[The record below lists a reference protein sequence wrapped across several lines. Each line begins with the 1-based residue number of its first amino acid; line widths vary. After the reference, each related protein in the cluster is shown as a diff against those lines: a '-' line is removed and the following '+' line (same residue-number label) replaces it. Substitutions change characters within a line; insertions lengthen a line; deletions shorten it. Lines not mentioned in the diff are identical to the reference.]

1 MTMIIFVAFIIPFT
15 LFYYESDSEKCAAA
29 LTRSLALLF
38 CACRCAAP
46 VLLGSPR
53 APPTHAAMS
62 TRRNILERILE
73 AGQYWFVFMIIIA
86 LVLGCAYGI
95 EGYVDYHM
103 ETLTSGLVR
112 ISTDMRGSSSCIP
125 AGSWQP
131 SLKSNTG
138 CDSVNGFPASEK
150 WSVRVT
156 FPVYCIALA
165 TVCGW
170 LLFMVFAGVG
180 LVALPVDL
188 IKSYMY
194 RPQKMITKTEYIR
207 LACDIGKKAKVILD
221 GLREAQTD
229 ARRNGRSRRTRR
241 AISALSSELVQL
253 EEEELK
259 LREVYPQ
266 SEDAELSWAL
276 TVLGYA
282 LNAFGGIISVGLSGT
297 WLVHILVY
305 MFLSPPLDPLL
316 NTMFIQMDDV
326 FGLFGTAAFA
336 VFCFYLVVVTLKGN
350 FKVGLNLL
358 FFTVHPMAPGATLMS
373 SFLFNTALIMLCSI
387 SIIQFCASA
396 FDEYANETSVD
407 EIFGNQIT
415 NLRGLG
421 VVFQYNVFVFCLF
434 IFAGLAGISLPF
446 LNRTKPKPK
455 KNFDETYEGN

>member
-1 MTMIIFVAFIIPFT
+1 V
-15 LFYYESDSEKCAAA
+15 
-29 LTRSLALLF
+29 
-38 CACRCAAP
+38 
-46 VLLGSPR
+46 
-53 APPTHAAMS
+53 
-62 TRRNILERILE
+62 E
-73 AGQYWFVFMIIIA
+73 AGQYWFVFMVIIA

-95 EGYVDYHM
+95 EGFVDYNM
-103 ETLTSGLVR
+103 DTLNSGLVR
-112 ISTDMRGSSSCIP
+112 ISADLRSSSACIP
-125 AGSWQP
+125 AGAWTP
-131 SLKSNTG
+131 SNTAALG
-138 CDSVNGFPASEK
+138 CDGVNGFPANER
-150 WSVRVT
+150 WSVRTT

-165 TVCGW
+165 TVIGW

-180 LVALPVDL
+180 LIALPVDL

-207 LACDIGKKAKVILD
+207 MASDIGKKAKTILD

-241 AISALSSELVQL
+241 AISGLASELNDL

-276 TVLGYA
+276 TVLGYFG
-282 LNAFGGIISVGLSGT
+282 NACGGVLAIALSGT

-305 MFLSPPLDPLL
+305 MFLDPPLDPLL
-316 NTMFIQMDDV
+316 NTMFIQMDEV
-326 FGLFGTAAFA
+326 FGLFGTGAFA
-336 VFCFYLVVVTLKGN
+336 VFCFYLVLATLKGN
-350 FKVGLNLL
+350 FKVGLNFL

-434 IFAGLAGISLPF
+434 IFAGLTGITMPF
-446 LNRTKPKPK
+446 FARSKPKPK
-455 KNFDETYEGN
+455 KNFDETYE

>member
-1 MTMIIFVAFIIPFT
+1 MHH
-15 LFYYESDSEKCAAA
+15 D
-29 LTRSLALLF
+29 
-38 CACRCAAP
+38 
-46 VLLGSPR
+46 
-53 APPTHAAMS
+53 
-62 TRRNILERILE
+62 RNILGRLAE
-73 AGQYWFVFMIIIA
+73 AGQYWFVFMIIMA

-95 EGYVDYHM
+95 EGFVDYNM
-103 ETLTSGLVR
+103 DSLSSGLVR
-112 ISTDMRGSSSCIP
+112 VSTDLRAARGCIP
-125 AGSWQP
+125 AGSFAA
-131 SLKSNTG
+131 STKSTAVG
-138 CDSVNGFPASEK
+138 CDAVNGVPAVEL
-150 WSVRVT
+150 WSIRTT

-170 LLFMVFAGVG
+170 LLFMLFAGVG

-188 IKSYMY
+188 IKSYLY
-194 RPQKMITKTEYIR
+194 RPQKMITKTEYLR
-207 LACDIGKKAKVILD
+207 LASDIGKKAKTILD

-229 ARRNGRSRRTRR
+229 ARRNGRTRRTRK
-241 AISALSSELVQL
+241 AIALLGNELNDL

-276 TVLGYA
+276 TVLGYFA
-282 LNAFGGIISVGLSGT
+282 NFLGGILSVGLSGT

-305 MFLSPPLDPLL
+305 MFLDPPLDPLL
-316 NTMFIQMDDV
+316 NTMFIQMDSV

-336 VFCFYLVVVTLKGN
+336 VFCFYLVLVTLKGN

-358 FFTVHPMAPGATLMS
+358 FFTVHPMAPGGTLMS

-434 IFAGLAGISLPF
+434 IIAGLTGLYLPF
-446 LNRTKPKPK
+446 TNRKKAKPK
-455 KNFDETYEGN
+455 KNFDETYE